1 MKKIRRMIETDLLL
15 GAQEKFC
22 SKAKAQRWLDTP
34 DDLFGGL
41 TPRKMVDE
49 AGGFRAL
56 EEVFYHS

>member
-1 MKKIRRMIETDLLL
+1 MIETDLLL